1 MSLPII
7 ILLAI
12 FIGLIPWM
20 GVAMAMWHRG
30 ELPFFHR
37 RFICPCCGYLTLHER
52 PPDSW
57 EICPV
62 CFWQQDP
69 GQNEDPDDECG
80 ANNVSLNQARAN
92 FHLFS
97 AAEQRVINYVRKPL
111 DSERPK

>member
-52 PPDSW
+52 LPDSW